1 MSAHSHKHL
10 YCNLLFAEGTYLFLR
25 PNVRISSVLSN
36 RKLTDHEL
44 SSMSECRWTMTGPN
58 SGTEYPAR
66 YMTPKTGS
74 LGYNEETRGVL
85 YSRKDQYGNDD
96 IYAKILHVYRSVKVS
111 RRGKQSAALPQAP
124 PAKVV
129 DSNGPKGK
137 DKRLTKHK
145 KVKFVLPDN
154 DSILQAVPK
163 SKTHFR
169 QAWSDAEDCQLRQL
183 VEGFTS
189 LNQRIR
195 WVEVSKNIPGR
206 SGKQCRGEW
215 MIVSYLLSFF
225 KYMHPY
231 LNISWPI
238 TF

>member
-1 MSAHSHKHL
+1 MTLTSSFLVKKKRQLCLHFYNTQVRVKENTFAFYIYECPFSQIL
-10 YCNLLFAEGTYLFLR
+10 ICCNLLFAEGTYLFLR

-36 RKLTDHEL
+36 RKLTEHEL

-74 LGYNEETRGVL
+74 PGYNEETRGVL

-111 RRGKQSAALPQAP
+111 RRGKQSAALPQDAP

-137 DKRLTKHK
+137 DKSCL
-145 KVKFVLPDN
+145 LY
-154 DSILQAVPK
+154 
-163 SKTHFR
+163 
-169 QAWSDAEDCQLRQL
+169 
-183 VEGFTS
+183 TS
-189 LNQRIR
+189 PSPRD
-195 WVEVSKNIPGR
+195 
-206 SGKQCRGEW
+206 
-215 MIVSYLLSFF
+215 LSTSR
-225 KYMHPY
+225 MP
-231 LNISWPI
+231 SSA
-238 TF
+238 

>member
-1 MSAHSHKHL
+1 
-10 YCNLLFAEGTYLFLR
+10 
-25 PNVRISSVLSN
+25 
-36 RKLTDHEL
+36 
-44 SSMSECRWTMTGPN
+44 MSECRWTMTGPN

-145 KVKFVLPDN
+145 KVKFALPDN

-215 MIVSYLLSFF
+215 MMYFTLFRSSNIYTSIF
-225 KYMHPY
+225 
-231 LNISWPI
+231 NISWPL